1 METIKLAR
9 AHTLAGLAAMLL
21 GSAAWSGTAL
31 AQAVSNPTTSAA
43 AANTNAANAN
53 VDTDAVMANA
63 AGRGGQ
69 NNNFGGASSRAPTD
83 PGVRGGDPGA
93 GGALPGLNDVE
104 RQYFDV
110 AKDVFQEVDA
120 GPDGLGPRFNLDSC
134 SGCHSQPTIGG
145 TSPATNPQVAV
156 ATLMGAKNVVPSFI
170 TANGPIREAR
180 FVRNRDGSPD
190 GGVHSLFVITGRSD
204 APGCNIAQ
212 PNFAAELAR
221 NNVVFR
227 IPTPVF
233 GLGLV
238 ENISDGALEAS
249 LAANAQQKRALGISG
264 RFNRNG
270 NDGTIARFGWKAQ
283 NKSLLLFSGEA
294 YNVEMGIT
302 NELFQNERDS
312 DPACQFKVTPN
323 DSTPLVSENTAS
335 PSASFQNDIDLFAAF
350 MRFSAPPTP
359 ASATTAPVAQATGAS
374 NATAGE
380 TTGTATGASTTSS
393 SASTTSSSAL
403 TTSGS
408 GSSASSPASTAS
420 STTPSIVASATADV
434 SSVMA
439 AAAGSSTAQ
448 PSSSASSGAS
458 VTRGNQVFSNVGC
471 QACHTKT
478 FTTEKS
484 PLTGQSNVTIQP
496 LSDFALHEMGVGLAD
511 GVSQGTANG
520 NEFRTAPLWGVGQRI
535 FFLHDGRT
543 KDLHE
548 AIQQHASR
556 GSEANAVINNYN
568 LLSRDDKQAL
578 INYLRSL

>member
-9 AHTLAGLAAMLL
+9 ARTLAGLAAMLL

-31 AQAVSNPTTSAA
+31 AQDVSNPAA
-43 AANTNAANAN
+43 STANADTNAVTANT
-53 VDTDAVMANA
+53 
-63 AGRGGQ
+63 AGRAQ
-69 NNNFGGASSRAPTD
+69 NNNSGGASSRAPTD

-93 GGALPGLNDVE
+93 GGALPGLSDVE

-120 GPDGLGPRFNLDSC
+120 AADGLGPTFNLDSC

-190 GGVHSLFVITGRSD
+190 GGVHGLFVITGRSD

-238 ENISDGALEAS
+238 ENISDGALESS

-302 NELFQNERDS
+302 NELFQNERNS

-335 PSASFQNDIDLFAAF
+335 PAASFQNDIDLFAAF

-359 ASATTAPVAQATGAS
+359 VSATATPVAQATGAS
-374 NATAGE
+374 NVTAGQ
-380 TTGTATGASTTSS
+380 TTGTGTGASTTSS
-393 SASTTSSSAL
+393 LASTT
-403 TTSGS
+403 
-408 GSSASSPASTAS
+408 SSPASTAS
-420 STTPSIVASATADV
+420 DSASTASSPTSMVVASATADV

-439 AAAGSSTAQ
+439 TAAGSSTAQ

-496 LSDFALHEMGVGLAD
+496 FSDFAVHEMGAGLAD

>member
-9 AHTLAGLAAMLL
+9 ARTLAGLAAMLL

-31 AQAVSNPTTSAA
+31 AQGVSNPTTGVAT
-43 AANTNAANAN
+43 ANTNAANAIA
-53 VDTDAVMANA
+53 DTNAVTANA
-63 AGRGGQ
+63 AGRGQ
-69 NNNFGGASSRAPTD
+69 NNNSGGASSRAPTD

-104 RQYFDV
+104 RGYFDV

-120 GPDGLGPRFNLDSC
+120 GQDGLGQRYNLDS
-134 SGCHSQPTIGG
+134 SSVCHSQPTIGG

-204 APGCNIAQ
+204 ATGCNIAQ

-238 ENISDGALEAS
+238 ENISDGAREAS

-312 DPACQFKVTPN
+312 DPNCQFKATPN
-323 DSTPLVSENTAS
+323 DSTPLVSENTTS
-335 PSASFQNDIDLFAAF
+335 PSANFQSDIDLFAAF

-359 ASATTAPVAQATGAS
+359 ASSAATPVAQAPDAL
-374 NATAGE
+374 NATAGQ

-393 SASTTSSSAL
+393 
-403 TTSGS
+403 
-408 GSSASSPASTAS
+408 PASTVPSTAS
-420 STTPSIVASATADV
+420 TVVASATADV
-434 SSVMA
+434 SSVMT
-439 AAAGSSTAQ
+439 AAAGSSTSQ
-448 PSSSASSGAS
+448 PPSSASSSAS
-458 VTRGNQVFSNVGC
+458 
-471 QACHTKT
+471 
-478 FTTEKS
+478 
-484 PLTGQSNVTIQP
+484 
-496 LSDFALHEMGVGLAD
+496 
-511 GVSQGTANG
+511 
-520 NEFRTAPLWGVGQRI
+520 
-535 FFLHDGRT
+535 
-543 KDLHE
+543 
-548 AIQQHASR
+548 
-556 GSEANAVINNYN
+556 
-568 LLSRDDKQAL
+568 
-578 INYLRSL
+578 

>member
-9 AHTLAGLAAMLL
+9 AHTLAGLAAILL
-21 GSAAWSGTAL
+21 GSAAWSGAAL
-31 AQAVSNPTTSAA
+31 AQDVSNTT
-43 AANTNAANAN
+43 ANA
-53 VDTDAVMANA
+53 TDNIA
-63 AGRGGQ
+63 ARGQ
-69 NNNFGGASSRAPTD
+69 NNHSSGGSSSRAGPTD
-83 PGVRGGDPGA
+83 PGVRGGVPGA
-93 GGALPGLNDVE
+93 GGALTGLNALE
-104 RQYFDV
+104 QGFFDV
-110 AKDVFQEVDA
+110 AKGVFQEVDA
-120 GPDGLGPRFNLDSC
+120 VPDGLGPSFNLDSC

-145 TSPATNPQVAV
+145 TSPATNPQVAL
-156 ATLMGAKNVVPSFI
+156 ATAAGANNVVPPFI
-170 TANGPIREAR
+170 TANGPVREAR

-190 GGVHSLFVITGRSD
+190 GGVHGLFVITGRTD

-238 ENISDGALEAS
+238 ENVSDGTLEAS
-249 LAANAQQKRALGISG
+249 LAANAQQKRSLGISG

-302 NELFQNERDS
+302 NELFQNERVT
-312 DPACQFKVTPN
+312 DPNCQFNATPE
-323 DSTPLVSENTAS
+323 DKTPLVAEKTTS

-350 MRFSAPPTP
+350 MRLSAPPTP
-359 ASATTAPVAQATGAS
+359 ASSAATPVAQAAGAS
-374 NATAGE
+374 NATPGQ
-380 TTGTATGASTTSS
+380 TTGAASSTSMVMASADASSVMPAAAGSSAAEPSS
-393 SASTTSSSAL
+393 SASTA
-403 TTSGS
+403 
-408 GSSASSPASTAS
+408 
-420 STTPSIVASATADV
+420 AT
-434 SSVMA
+434 
-439 AAAGSSTAQ
+439 
-448 PSSSASSGAS
+448 

-478 FTTEKS
+478 LTTAKS
-484 PLTGQSNVTIQP
+484 PLTGQNNVTIQP
-496 LSDFALHEMGVGLAD
+496 FSDFAVHEMGTGLAD
-511 GVSQGTANG
+511 GVSQGSANG

-556 GSEANAVINNYN
+556 GSEANTVINNYN
-568 LLSRDDKQAL
+568 LLSRDDKQSL
-578 INYLRSL
+578 LNFLRSL